1 MKKEAPSPQPF
12 LREPLFCI
20 HYILAAIIIFAG
32 GIYTYFSLRTMDR
45 NLRQDLLNQARL
57 IASSINTNRLK
68 DMPEESSKRGTQ
80 RLQQQLI
87 ILKHAFPDIRLLYL
101 MGKTPFGSICV
112 HADEDSPGE
121 SHLHEAG
128 ETTCAKISPRLG
140 LALHQGEEIVLG
152 PFEDQWGDWF
162 SAAVPVLDQLTGEAL
177 AGLAIDI
184 TAAAWREK
192 MRHGALPG
200 ICITLIFLL
209 ILSGSAFLHYKNQ
222 FRSATYRKNLVLI
235 LAMLI
240 GLIFS
245 FFLAWRIHCFDR
257 QQQDDIFQQLG
268 ENTTAL
274 VAKNI
279 NFIRVSELEGLAG
292 FLSHRENITSREFKI
307 YTSHLTKNSLVQS
320 WEWVVILP
328 DSERNPFE
336 DKIRQLD
343 EPNFLIWEYGA
354 NGDRVPAGKRPV
366 YYPILF
372 YAPEK
377 GNEKVLGFDMGSEK
391 KRQAALKEALA
402 TGLGTATE
410 PVTLVQEWADERSM
424 VILHPVFQE
433 GTENIR
439 GFALATIRGEML
451 FGRDLS
457 KVKLAHLK
465 ISFLRSD
472 GTREILADSKRGKPC
487 LSGPEVIRPVFA
499 FGQVLSITATP
510 CREFY
515 TAYPQYRSL
524 AVLFGGILLTAAAT
538 TITALIS
545 GRGAALSILVAERTA
560 NLSKSEEHFHLLAAQ
575 TKTVQWECT
584 PDGLYLDIAPEA
596 LTVFG
601 FQPGEL
607 IGKQYFYDLHPPLG
621 REQFREH
628 ILKTFASGEAFTE
641 LINPV
646 LCKDGRMIIVSTSGM
661 PLFDRQG
668 TLIGFYGSDRD
679 VTEREQLI
687 TELEQNRKA
696 AESAN
701 HSKSE
706 FLTNMS
712 HEIRTPINGIIGV
725 ADLLISSTLN
735 DEQRDYL
742 EIIQTSSQML
752 LTLINE
758 ILDFSRIEAGRITL
772 ITTDFD
778 LRRLLED
785 VAGNLAFAAHSKNLE
800 LYCTLEPAFPPLF
813 RGDEFHLRQILTN
826 LVGNAIKFTDEGEV
840 CISACIINEQANKPQ
855 IRFSI
860 RDTGIGIP
868 ADQKKHVFETFFQAD
883 SSNRRRHGGTG
894 LGLSIVRKLVEFMG
908 GEIRF
913 NSQLNEG
920 TEFFF
925 SLPFT
930 GIPSAPESVR
940 EIALEIR
947 KNPVLLV
954 DSFPGTRMELKNRL
968 QAMGIPAES
977 AGDLVEAEKILQTM
991 ADAPCATVILDLNLP
1006 EFYSENTLP
1015 YSLTPELWNKCR
1027 CVGLTHLK
1035 SGLDITK
1042 FHFLRLQGILH
1053 KPVKT
1058 TELLNALNCCKREIP
1073 PIDSTPTEPPARLSQ
1088 AVADSAPAKS
1098 ILLAED
1104 NSVNQKV
1111 ALALL
1116 KKLGLRAD
1124 VASNGLEALALLAK
1138 NDYALVLMDVQMPEM
1153 DGLEAAKRIREPGS
1167 GVKNPR
1173 IPIIAVT
1180 AHAVTGYKDS
1190 CLAAGMDDY
1199 LSKPIRVQQ
1208 LKELLERWLNP
1219 LP

>member
-1 MKKEAPSPQPF
+1 MSPQSF

-32 GIYTYFSLRTMDR
+32 GIYTYFSLKTTDR
-45 NLRQDLLNQARL
+45 SLRQDLLNQARL
-57 IASSINTNRLK
+57 IASSIPTTHLK
-68 DMPEESSKRGTQ
+68 VMPGELQEPDQ
-80 RLQQQLI
+80 HAILRLQRQLTV
-87 ILKHAFPDIRLLYL
+87 LKQAFPDIRLLYL

-112 HADEDSPGE
+112 HADADSPDE
-121 SHLHEAG
+121 SHLHEADG
-128 ETTCAKISPRLG
+128 STCAKISPRLG
-140 LALHQGEEIVLG
+140 LALQQSEEIVLG
-152 PFEDQWGDWF
+152 PFTDQWGDWF
-162 SAAVPVLDQLTGEAL
+162 SAAVPVLDQLTGEAQ
-177 AGLAIDI
+177 AGLAVDI
-184 TAAAWREK
+184 SAGAWRHK
-192 MRHGALPG
+192 MRQGALPG
-200 ICITLIFLL
+200 VCITLIFLL
-209 ILSGSAFLHYKNQ
+209 LVSGSAFLHYKNQ
-222 FRSATYRKNLVLI
+222 DRSATYRKNLVLM
-235 LAMLI
+235 LAVLL

-245 FFLAWRIHCFDR
+245 FFLAWRIHSFDR

-268 ENTTAL
+268 ENATAL

-279 NFIRVSELEGLAG
+279 HFIRVSELEGLAG
-292 FLSHRENITSREFKI
+292 FLSHHEEISSREFQI

-320 WEWVVILP
+320 WEWVIILP
-328 DSERNPFE
+328 DNERKLFE
-336 DKIRQLD
+336 EKIRQSD
-343 EPNFLIWEYGA
+343 QADFMIWEYGE
-354 NGDRVPAGKRPV
+354 NGGRVPAGKRPV

-372 YAPEK
+372 FAPEK

-391 KRQAALKEALA
+391 KRQETLREALA
-402 TGLGTATE
+402 SGLATATE

-433 GTENIR
+433 DTGKIR

-457 KVKLAHLK
+457 KIKLAHLK

-472 GTREILADSKRGKPC
+472 GTRDILADSKRDKPC
-487 LSGPEVIRPVFA
+487 LSRMSVSRPVMA

-510 CREFY
+510 CQEFY
-515 TAYPQYRSL
+515 AAFPQYRSL

-538 TITALIS
+538 TISALIS
-545 GRGAALSILVAERTA
+545 GRGAALSSLDDERTA
-560 NLSKSEEHFHLLAAQ
+560 NLSKSEERFHLLAAQ
-575 TKTVQWECT
+575 TKTVQWECS
-584 PDGLYLDIAPEA
+584 PDGLYLDIAPEVV
-596 LTVFG
+596 TVFG
-601 FQPGEL
+601 YQPEEL
-607 IGKQYFYDLHPPLG
+607 IGKQYFFDLHPPLG
-621 REQFREH
+621 REQFRKH
-628 ILKTFASGEAFTE
+628 ILKTFVSGKAFTE

-646 LCKDGRMIIVSTSGM
+646 QCKDGRMIIVSTSGM

-668 TLIGFYGSDRD
+668 KLTAYYGSDRD
-679 VTEREQLI
+679 VTDREQMI
-687 TELEQNRKA
+687 AELEQNRKA

-701 HSKSE
+701 LAKSK

-725 ADLLISSTLN
+725 ADLLIGSRLN

-742 EIIQTSSQML
+742 EIIQTSSHML

-758 ILDFSRIEAGRITL
+758 ILDFSRVEAGRITL
-772 ITTDFD
+772 NNTDFD
-778 LRRLLED
+778 LRKLLEH
-785 VAGNLAFAAHSKNLE
+785 VTGNLAFSAHSKNLE
-800 LYCTLEPAFPPLF
+800 LYCTLQPVFPPLL

-826 LVGNAIKFTDEGEV
+826 LAGNAIKFTDEGEV
-840 CISACIINEQANKPQ
+840 CISACIIDEQANKPQ

-868 ADQKKHVFETFFQAD
+868 DHQKQHVFETFFQAD

-894 LGLSIVRKLVEFMG
+894 LGLSIVRKLVEFMD
-908 GEIRF
+908 GEISF
-913 NSQLNEG
+913 SSQLNEG

-925 SLPFT
+925 TLPFT
-930 GIPSAPESVR
+930 YIPPAPGTLP
-940 EIALEIR
+940 EIPPATRQHRI
-947 KNPVLLV
+947 LLV
-954 DSFPGTRMELKNRL
+954 DSFRGTRMELTQRML
-968 QAMGIPAES
+968 ELGLTAEA

-991 ADAPCATVILDLNLP
+991 QEDSCATVILDLNLP
-1006 EFYSENTLP
+1006 EFYSENTLL
-1015 YSLTPELWNKCR
+1015 YSVTPELWNNCR
-1027 CVGLTHLK
+1027 CIGLTHLK

-1058 TELLNALNCCKREIP
+1058 TELLHALNGGK
-1073 PIDSTPTEPPARLSQ
+1073 TEMPPADNTPPEPLASTSL
-1088 AVADSAPAKS
+1088 AEADGAPAKT

-1111 ALALL
+1111 VLALL

-1138 NDYALVLMDVQMPEM
+1138 NDYVLVLMDVQMPEM

-1180 AHAVTGYKDS
+1180 AHAVNGYKDS

-1199 LSKPIRVQQ
+1199 LSKPIRAQE
-1208 LKELLERWLNP
+1208 LKEILERWMGSLS
-1219 LP
+1219 